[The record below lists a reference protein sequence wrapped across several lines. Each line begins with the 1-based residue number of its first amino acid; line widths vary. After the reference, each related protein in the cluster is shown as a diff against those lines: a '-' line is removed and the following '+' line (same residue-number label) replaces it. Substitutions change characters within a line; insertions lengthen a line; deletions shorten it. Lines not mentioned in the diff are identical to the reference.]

1 MPRPPLVGTR
11 CRALDESCKGPS
23 VSVLRPEL
31 VLYLSDLP
39 LLCCHVCLP
48 QGRICP
54 GRVHRGEGRHPQA
67 EGGGVRRSGDGPVPP
82 GHLRFCVH
90 HVLFVLSLL
99 FGVGVQM
106 KPLVGGWCCL
116 KTLVKCLF
124 MGTVTIGSADVKPSL
139 GTSVQ
144 TT

>member
-1 MPRPPLVGTR
+1 MPRPPLVDTR
-11 CRALDESCKGPS
+11 CPALDESCKEPS

-31 VLYLSDLP
+31 LLYLSDLP

-90 HVLFVLSLL
+90 HVLFVLSFALWCRGPDEA
-99 FGVGVQM
+99 FGGG
-106 KPLVGGWCCL
+106 LVL
-116 KTLVKCLF
+116 SEDF
-124 MGTVTIGSADVKPSL
+124 S
-139 GTSVQ
+139 
-144 TT
+144 